1 MHKRSNHGKTRLV
14 ITGGG
19 TGGHVFPGIA
29 VAEALAAITPI
40 EVLWLGTDRKVEV
53 NALAATDWKHDSL
66 DVTPIKGTG
75 IANKLK
81 AVFNLPAAVIRAA
94 FRLRNFGPH
103 VVLGVGGYVSGPVLL
118 AARILGIPSAIHEQ
132 NAVPGLAN
140 RMAARFADR
149 IFVTYR
155 ESEAFFKNPGIE
167 LTGNPVR
174 SAILNSATTPS
185 ENKQDMPSVL
195 VLGGSQGAAA
205 LNRVVSAAL
214 RNIWQSGHK
223 VHIVHQTGEA
233 SAEETEAYYRKEGIV
248 ADVRP
253 FITDMAKAY
262 RQADLVIS
270 RAGATT
276 LAEITALGKP
286 SILIPYPYAADN
298 HQEKNAQA
306 MTDAGAAVMFLES
319 DIGAMRLAGEIENIL
334 GDRARLEAMSKAAMK
349 LGKRDA
355 ATHIAKE
362 LMSLAGRAAISSQQY
377 KETGSEEI
385 HSHFAAPGS

>member
-1 MHKRSNHGKTRLV
+1 MHKRSNHGTTRLV

-94 FRLRNFGPH
+94 FRLKNFGPH

-155 ESEAFFKNPGIE
+155 ESEAFFKNPRIE

-174 SAILNSATTPS
+174 SAILNSAITPS

-233 SAEETEAYYRKEGIV
+233 SAEETEAYYRKEGIE

-253 FITDMAKAY
+253 FITDMAQAY

-306 MTDAGAAVMFLES
+306 MTDAGAAIMFLES

-334 GDRARLEAMSKAAMK
+334 GDRARLETMSKAAMK

-355 ATHIAKE
+355 AAHIAKE
-362 LMSLAGRAAISSQQY
+362 LMSLAGRTALSGQQY

-385 HSHFAAPGS
+385 HSHFVAPGS